1 MMKKLV
7 IILLAIIS
15 FYSCKNETKSEVNL
29 EENRAKSYD
38 ANDGFITMM
47 GDFVYDADKK
57 AAVLQTS
64 NEIYGVIIDENLYQL
79 NEKVEPFKTDQ
90 YTSVPVTIRVKRV
103 ENGNENSLWKYNLEV
118 KEILKVEAPDPNK
131 EDVIKLSNQ

>member
-1 MMKKLV
+1 MKKLV
-7 IILLAIIS
+7 IILLAVIS

-64 NEIYGVIIDENLYQL
+64 NEIYGVIIDENLHQL